1 MIQQSK
7 IRVVYQVANEKIMLG
22 EAFSKTC
29 GDIAAMWLK
38 APMEDLLS
46 DDEGF
51 KISLYDD
58 GGRHVADKAV
68 SMGTADSILATVD

>member
-22 EAFSKTC
+22 EAFGKTC

-38 APMEDLLS
+38 APMEELLT
-46 DDEGF
+46 DEGF

-68 SMGTADSILATVD
+68 SMGTADTILAVVD